1 MSADLRSK
9 VNSFNDAV
17 NETINYIGD
26 LVTEVVYGDED
37 EDYEDD
43 DGHAKDERDTG
54 AVQGGAGAS
63 GRLKKRRPKARA
75 GGAKAE

>member
-26 LVTEVVYGDED
+26 LVTEVRAV
-37 EDYEDD
+37 
-43 DGHAKDERDTG
+43 G
-54 AVQGGAGAS
+54 AFLRVPPTR
-63 GRLKKRRPKARA
+63 GRATLHSSPSTPTPRR
-75 GGAKAE
+75 